1 MVWEENKVKLIGI
14 TINNELKFDS
24 YILNI
29 CSKANKKFN
38 FFYLELKIFQYFRS
52 EGYSSSQ
59 FLKHSLKIA
68 LLYGYFVVDLPI
80 TKSASFTREL

>member
-38 FFYLELKIFQYFRS
+38 VFI
-52 EGYSSSQ
+52 
-59 FLKHSLKIA
+59 
-68 LLYGYFVVDLPI
+68 
-80 TKSASFTREL
+80 